1 MYPSEITMISTSSIF
16 LIISNINPILR
27 ELLYSGLILISI
39 FLFGK
44 IINFIFR
51 VILKPLFARTKTELD
66 DKILDILVKF
76 DNRFFLI
83 LSLFFSIQYFHAQ
96 VENETSL
103 KSLLSAKYYNSIVK
117 LSKFSY
123 GILFIASVALAVYI
137 VYKII
142 NLILEHYIEKKKIE
156 QEKSKLLEFIP
167 LLHKILL
174 FVLIIIG
181 ALIVLNHFNINISGI
196 IVSLG
201 IGSLAIALAAQ
212 ETLANMIAGFIILID
227 RPFREG
233 DRIKLLNGI
242 IGDVYEIGIR
252 STKILDFDNNLL
264 IVPNTDLVKTTVQN
278 LSYPETISRVVV
290 DLEVD
295 YSTDIQR
302 VKQILIDLAKNHPLS
317 LKDYEPTVFVVNF
330 ASSGISLRLI
340 LRTNDYRN
348 VYQIQS
354 DLREQILVRFR
365 EENIEIP
372 YQQIVIH
379 TKNK

>member
-1 MYPSEITMISTSSIF
+1 MISISSIF
-16 LIISNINPILR
+16 LFISNINPVLR
-27 ELLYSGLILISI
+27 ELLYSVIILISI
-39 FLFGK
+39 FLLGK

-51 VILKPLFARTKTELD
+51 VILKPLFARTKTEID
-66 DKILDILVKF
+66 DKILDTLVKF

-83 LSLFFSIQYFHAQ
+83 LSLYFSIQYFHTQ
-96 VENETSL
+96 IENEASL
-103 KSLLSAKYYNSIVK
+103 KSLLNAKYYNFIVK

-123 GILFIASVALAVYI
+123 DILFIASVSLAVYI

-156 QEKSKLLEFIP
+156 HEKSKLLEFIP
-167 LLHKILL
+167 LLRKVLL
-174 FVLIIIG
+174 FVLITIG

-233 DRIKLLNGI
+233 DRIKLLDGI

-278 LSYPETISRVVV
+278 LSYPEATSRVVV

-302 VKQILIDLAKNHPLS
+302 AKQILIDLAKNHPLS
-317 LKDYEPTVFVVNF
+317 LKDYEPKVFVVNF

-340 LRTNDYRN
+340 LRTDDYRN
-348 VYQIQS
+348 IYQIQS
-354 DLREQILVRFR
+354 DLREQILEQFR
-365 EENIEIP
+365 KENIEIP

-379 TKNK
+379 TKK

>member
-1 MYPSEITMISTSSIF
+1 MISISSIF
-16 LIISNINPILR
+16 LIISNINPVLR
-27 ELLYSGLILISI
+27 ELLYSVIILISI
-39 FLFGK
+39 FLLGK

-51 VILKPLFARTKTELD
+51 VILKPLFARTKTEID
-66 DKILDILVKF
+66 DKILDTLVKF

-83 LSLFFSIQYFHAQ
+83 LSLYFSIQYFHTQ
-96 VENETSL
+96 IENEASL
-103 KSLLSAKYYNSIVK
+103 KSLLNAKYYNFIVK

-123 GILFIASVALAVYI
+123 DILFIASVSLAVYI

-156 QEKSKLLEFIP
+156 HEKSKLLEFIP
-167 LLHKILL
+167 LLRKVLL
-174 FVLIIIG
+174 FVLITIG

-233 DRIKLLNGI
+233 DRIKLLDGI

-278 LSYPETISRVVV
+278 LSYPEATSRVVV

-302 VKQILIDLAKNHPLS
+302 AKQILIDLAKNHPLS
-317 LKDYEPTVFVVNF
+317 LKDYEPKVFVVNF

-340 LRTNDYRN
+340 LRTDDYRN
-348 VYQIQS
+348 IYQIQS
-354 DLREQILVRFR
+354 DLREQILEQFR
-365 EENIEIP
+365 KENIEIP

-379 TKNK
+379 TKK

>member
-1 MYPSEITMISTSSIF
+1 MISISSFF
-16 LIISNINPILR
+16 LFISNINPVLR
-27 ELLYSGLILISI
+27 ELLYSVIILISI
-39 FLFGK
+39 FLLGK

-51 VILKPLFARTKTELD
+51 VILKPLFARTKTEID
-66 DKILDILVKF
+66 DKILDTLVKF

-83 LSLFFSIQYFHAQ
+83 LSLYFSIQYFHTQ
-96 VENETSL
+96 IENEASL
-103 KSLLSAKYYNSIVK
+103 KSLLNAKYYNFIVK

-123 GILFIASVALAVYI
+123 DILFIASVSLAVYI

-156 QEKSKLLEFIP
+156 HEKSKLLEFIP
-167 LLHKILL
+167 LLQKVLL
-174 FVLIIIG
+174 FVLITIG

-212 ETLANMIAGFIILID
+212 ETLPNMIAGFIILID

-233 DRIKLLNGI
+233 DRIKLLDGI

-278 LSYPETISRVVV
+278 LSYPEATSRVVV

-302 VKQILIDLAKNHPLS
+302 AKQILIDLAKNHPLS
-317 LKDYEPTVFVVNF
+317 LKDYEPKVFVVNF
-330 ASSGISLRLI
+330 ASSGISLKLI
-340 LRTNDYRN
+340 LRTDDYRN
-348 VYQIQS
+348 IYQIQS
-354 DLREQILVRFR
+354 DLREQILEQFR
-365 EENIEIP
+365 KENIEIP

-379 TKNK
+379 TKK

>member
-27 ELLYSGLILISI
+27 ELLYSGIILISI
-39 FLFGK
+39 FLLGK

-66 DKILDILVKF
+66 DKILEILVKF

-83 LSLFFSIQYFHAQ
+83 LSLYFSIQYFHAQ

-103 KSLLSAKYYNSIVK
+103 KNLLSAKYYNSIVK

-123 GILFIASVALAVYI
+123 DILFIASVALAVYI

-174 FVLIIIG
+174 FVLITIG

-348 VYQIQS
+348 LYQIQS

>member
-27 ELLYSGLILISI
+27 ELLYSGIILISI
-39 FLFGK
+39 FLLGK

-83 LSLFFSIQYFHAQ
+83 LSLYFSIQYFHAQ

-103 KSLLSAKYYNSIVK
+103 KNLLSAKYYNSIVK

-123 GILFIASVALAVYI
+123 DILFIASVALAVYI

-174 FVLIIIG
+174 FVLITIG

-264 IVPNTDLVKTTVQN
+264 IIPNTDLVKTTVQN

-348 VYQIQS
+348 LYQIQS

>member
-1 MYPSEITMISTSSIF
+1 MIGISSIF

-27 ELLYSGLILISI
+27 ELLYSGIILISI
-39 FLFGK
+39 FILGK

-51 VILKPLFARTKTELD
+51 VILKPIFARTKTEID
-66 DKILDILVKF
+66 DKLLDLVIKF
-76 DNRFFLI
+76 DNRFFII
-83 LSLFFSIQYFHAQ
+83 LSLYFSIQYFHAQ
-96 VENETSL
+96 VESEAIL
-103 KSLLSAKYYNSIVK
+103 KNLLNAKYYNFIIK
-117 LSKFSY
+117 LSKFFY
-123 GILFIASVALAVYI
+123 DILFIAAVALAIYI

-142 NLILEHYIEKKKIE
+142 NLTLEHYIEKKKIE

-167 LLHKILL
+167 LIHKIIL

-181 ALIVLNHFNINISGI
+181 SLIILNHFNINISGI

-227 RPFREG
+227 RPFHEG

-252 STKILDFDNNLL
+252 STRILDFDNNLL
-264 IVPNTDLVKTTVQN
+264 IIPNTELVKTTVQN
-278 LSYPETISRVVV
+278 FSYPETISRVVV

-317 LKDYEPTVFVVNF
+317 TKDYEPSVFVVNF

-354 DLREQILVRFR
+354 DLREQILIRFR